1 MTGSRCGAYDTE
13 LLAVSLAPTVCCH
26 NDLRWPGLLTEWTA
40 VAKRT
45 AKKTAKKPRGG
56 KKSVSARKK
65 TATRAATARKRTSSK
80 AKRKKTV
87 TKTAKKAARKPAKR
101 RAAPKATKGAKKA
114 VRKASGRRAAK
125 VPAPEPLAIAAPLEA
140 PVKRTTHLKKRDLE
154 LFRELLL
161 TKRAELV
168 GDVSTLQKQAL
179 SENRQE
185 AAGDLSSMPI
195 HMADLGTD
203 NYEKEFTLGLI
214 EGQRTLLRE
223 IDQALA
229 RIDDRTYGVCEATGK
244 PIGKARLKAQPWV
257 RFCYEYMLAQE
268 EGRRSSGL

>member
-1 MTGSRCGAYDTE
+1 
-13 LLAVSLAPTVCCH
+13 VSKPS
-26 NDLRWPGLLTEWTA
+26 
-40 VAKRT
+40 
-45 AKKTAKKPRGG
+45 AKKKTGKPRTG
-56 KKSVSARKK
+56 KKAAVARKK
-65 TATRAATARKRTSSK
+65 PPTRPKVARKGASGRVV
-80 AKRKKTV
+80 RKKTV
-87 TKTAKKAARKPAKR
+87 KKTARKAARKPAEPRTLAKNE
-101 RAAPKATKGAKKA
+101 KVATKVARNTAPTPLTVA
-114 VRKASGRRAAK
+114 V
-125 VPAPEPLAIAAPLEA
+125 PLEPL
-140 PVKRTTHLKKRDLE
+140 VKRTTYLKKKDLE

-214 EGQRTLLRE
+214 ESQRTLLRE
-223 IDQALA
+223 IDEALG
-229 RIDDRTYGVCEATGK
+229 RIDDGTYGVCEATGR
-244 PIGKARLKAQPWV
+244 PIGKTRLKAQPWV